1 MSSVDLP
8 GLHIVAICR
17 ADSDAAELDDLRKEV
32 HLTVARTADEY
43 RAALPGSRILFL
55 NDVRSSL
62 VSEVGIG
69 AVEWIHTSGVGVDA
83 LLTRDVLDRSPTVTV
98 SRGVCERPIAEY
110 VLATLLLFLK
120 DLPQTIAHQQQR
132 QWAHRDT
139 RSLHGRNVI
148 VLGTGPVGAEIV
160 SLLRAAGVA
169 VEAFARTTRV
179 QTGLGKVHGFD
190 DLAAWL
196 PWADDVV
203 LALPLNAST
212 RGVFDST
219 MLNRMRSGGMLVN
232 VGRGP
237 VVDETALIEAITDG
251 KISAAVLDVFATEP
265 LPHDHPFWGMP
276 NVLVSPHM
284 SGDLVGWRSGVVSI
298 FRSNL
303 LRWVHGQELAFT
315 VDLES
320 HPVEEE
326 IDAVCHGSA

>member
-1 MSSVDLP
+1 M
-8 GLHIVAICR
+8 
-17 ADSDAAELDDLRKEV
+17 
-32 HLTVARTADEY
+32 
-43 RAALPGSRILFL
+43 
-55 NDVRSSL
+55 
-62 VSEVGIG
+62 
-69 AVEWIHTSGVGVDA
+69 
-83 LLTRDVLDRSPTVTV
+83 
-98 SRGVCERPIAEY
+98 
-110 VLATLLLFLK
+110 
-120 DLPQTIAHQQQR
+120 
-132 QWAHRDT
+132 
-139 RSLHGRNVI
+139 
-148 VLGTGPVGAEIV
+148 
-160 SLLRAAGVA
+160 
-169 VEAFARTTRV
+169 
-179 QTGLGKVHGFD
+179 
-190 DLAAWL
+190 
-196 PWADDVV
+196 
-203 LALPLNAST
+203 
-212 RGVFDST
+212 
-219 MLNRMRSGGMLVN
+219 N